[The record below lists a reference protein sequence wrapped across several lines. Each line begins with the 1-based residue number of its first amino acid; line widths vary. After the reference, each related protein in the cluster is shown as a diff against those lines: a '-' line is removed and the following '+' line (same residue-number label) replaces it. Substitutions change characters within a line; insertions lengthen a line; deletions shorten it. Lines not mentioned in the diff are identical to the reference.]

1 MPAGGVGAESSRT
14 EPMEPMDLIADLEA
28 RGLIHDATD
37 LDALRARLAAGPIG
51 VYCGFDPTADSLH
64 VGHLLGQ
71 LTLRRFQLAD
81 RLARIYIQYMAYR
94 PDWLEDWSYS
104 RNTFDGAGFHP
115 VLWRLLRQ
123 ALDEPHRGERLAD
136 LGAALRA
143 GGVDVGAT
151 DPLHVFGISHL
162 APAELAFSGFVS
174 PVFLLVL
181 GVFLLSALLIESPW
195 MARWSQALLRRT
207 QGSPRRRFAALVLS
221 AVALTMAGR
230 TAAVVTNPIAKA
242 VLYDA
247 GFGFPGHTEFLAD
260 LAAKAT
266 GEEALLPVMLLA
278 GPKLRAVPVT
288 IHIPLKDVPEA
299 LTEDLIVETAV
310 ITERD
315 LRQRFG
321 ITRPR
326 LAIAGL
332 NPHAGEGGA
341 LGLED
346 DAVVRPAVERLK
358 ATGIAAVGPLPADT
372 MFHEAARATYDVAL
386 CMYHDQALIPA
397 KALGFDDSVNATLGL
412 PFIRTSPDHGTAF
425 AIAGKGIAKPDSLLA
440 ALRLAQELAMHAA
453 KETL

>member
-1 MPAGGVGAESSRT
+1 MTTTNIPPLALTMGDPAGIGPDITLALWS
-14 EPMEPMDLIADLEA
+14 A
-28 RGLIHDATD
+28 RHRLSLPPFLFIGDA
-37 LDALRARLAAGPIG
+37 AVLRARAGALGLDVALVAAQPETAEAIFAEAIPVLASDCAVPVVAG
-51 VYCGFDPTADSLH
+51 A
-64 VGHLLGQ
+64 
-71 LTLRRFQLAD
+71 
-81 RLARIYIQYMAYR
+81 
-94 PDWLEDWSYS
+94 PDS
-104 RNTFDGAGFHP
+104 RNATAITGA
-115 VLWRLLRQ
+115 
-123 ALDEPHRGERLAD
+123 
-136 LGAALRA
+136 
-143 GGVDVGAT
+143 
-151 DPLHVFGISHL
+151 
-162 APAELAFSGFVS
+162 
-174 PVFLLVL
+174 
-181 GVFLLSALLIESPW
+181 IE
-195 MARWSQALLRRT
+195 T
-207 QGSPRRRFAALVLS
+207 

-260 LAAKAT
+260 LAAKAA
-266 GEEALLPVMLLA
+266 GGDAPLPVMLLA

-288 IHIPLKDVPEA
+288 IHIPLKDVPAA
-299 LTEDLIVETAV
+299 LSEDLIVETAV

-321 ITRPR
+321 IAHPR

-346 DAVVRPAVERLK
+346 DGIVRPAVERLT
-358 ATGIAAVGPLPADT
+358 AAGIAAVGPLPADT

-440 ALRLAQELAMHAA
+440 ALRLAAELAAHERASG
-453 KETL
+453 ETA